1 MDEKV
6 MNKEQ
11 IVTCKKQILMSNK
24 EKITS
29 NEQTVTNNEQKL
41 TSKREISETF
51 SLLKY
56 IVKHI
61 INMWNHMLIL
71 IQVNMLHIWTQS
83 MFMDGQRVD
92 TFFIVS
98 FDG

>member
-1 MDEKV
+1 
-6 MNKEQ
+6 
-11 IVTCKKQILMSNK
+11 
-24 EKITS
+24 
-29 NEQTVTNNEQKL
+29 
-41 TSKREISETF
+41 
-51 SLLKY
+51 
-56 IVKHI
+56 
-61 INMWNHMLIL
+61 MLIL